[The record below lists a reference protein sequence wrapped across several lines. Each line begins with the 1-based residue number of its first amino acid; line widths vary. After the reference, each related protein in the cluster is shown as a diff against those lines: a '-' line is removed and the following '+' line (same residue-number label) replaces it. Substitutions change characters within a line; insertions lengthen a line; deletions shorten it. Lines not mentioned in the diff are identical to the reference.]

1 MKSIFS
7 FLIVLFLCITSVNSQ
22 SNNIQNEAFPDQ
34 SFVQDNSDF
43 AVLWRQHLDARNS
56 GNVQLFNQL
65 RDKLLRDYPERFTG
79 NPNSESKPSANIEN
93 YIQPPFTGDW
103 GGGDYI
109 VDNAPAYVP
118 PVNNTQSGL
127 DLEVDSLG
135 NKYIAYI
142 SANRD
147 TLRVMKSTDQG
158 ITWAYIISIN
168 PGGTTKWHSFD
179 FFIADSSSTFK
190 LGFAA
195 ARTSSISTFDGEL
208 YWMVCDANGSGLNV
222 VQISTTPSGGGH
234 INPSIVADSYYWSY
248 GLTWWYVA
256 YQHVNSGTGVGIGL
270 RAALTNN
277 GGNAWIQDS
286 VRNTFNDFN
295 IDIDYRHGAS
305 YDTIYVVFTNDLTPT
320 NANLRLNRIALGNF
334 GTATAWT
341 QFNVQA
347 TADPEVDPEIA
358 VNRQTNEMACMWTQI
373 TGGVKKINYNYT
385 AETGAYWPNLGAI
398 ANFPNDCDR
407 GRIEC
412 SEQQGAYRISYV
424 SKGSSNVDTIL
435 YASAFTLP
443 PTSRTVVTT
452 NIDANTTTSP
462 DVSGFRTGAN
472 VYGGGVTF
480 VAAGQNRIFYDGS
493 NVSPVVGINNNGNGI
508 PQSFSLSQNY
518 PNPFNPETKIN
529 FAIPRASFV
538 TIKIYNTLGQ
548 VVSQLV
554 SENMEAGFYTYD
566 FNASNLTS
574 GIYFYR
580 ITAGEFTDT
589 KKMMLIK

>member
-1 MKSIFS
+1 MKSTIMMILA
-7 FLIVLFLCITSVNSQ
+7 LILSIASTQSQ
-22 SNNIQNEAFPDQ
+22 SSNVQSEAYPNQ
-34 SFVQDNSDF
+34 THIQDNSDY
-43 AVLWRQHLDARNS
+43 AVLWRQHLEARNS

-65 RDKLLRDYPERFTG
+65 RNRLLIEFPERFTG
-79 NPNSESKPSANIEN
+79 NQNVENKPFMNIEN
-93 YIQPPFTGDW
+93 HIQPPFTGDW
-103 GGGDYI
+103 GGGDFI
-109 VDNAPAYVP
+109 VDNAPAYTP
-118 PVNNTQSGL
+118 PSNNTQAGL

-158 ITWAYIISIN
+158 ATWAYIASIN
-168 PGGTTKWHSFD
+168 PGGATKWHSFD
-179 FFIADSSSTFK
+179 FFIADSANTFK

-195 ARTSSISTFDGEL
+195 CRTSTVSSFDGDL
-208 YWMVCDANGSGLNV
+208 YWMVYDANGGGLNV
-222 VQISTTPSGGGH
+222 VSIISTPSGGGH
-234 INPSIVADSYYWSY
+234 LNPSIVADSYYWSY
-248 GLTWWYVA
+248 GATYWFVA
-256 YQHVNSGTGVGIGL
+256 YQHVNSGTGAGIGL
-270 RAALTNN
+270 RAALSIN
-277 GGNAWIQDS
+277 GGLSWTHDT
-286 VRNTFNDFN
+286 VRNTFNDIN
-295 IDIDYRHGAS
+295 LDIDYRHGAS
-305 YDTIYVVFTNDLTPT
+305 YDSIYVVFSNDLTPA
-320 NANLRLNRIALGNF
+320 NPNLRLQRIALGNF

-347 TADPEVDPEIA
+347 TSDPEVDPEIA
-358 VNRQTNEMACMWTQI
+358 VNRQTNEMACMWTQT
-373 TGGVKKINYNYT
+373 TGGVKKVMYNFT
-385 AETGAYWPNLGAI
+385 LESGAYWPNLGSI

-424 SKGSSNVDTIL
+424 SKGSSNVDTVI
-435 YASAFTLP
+435 YTSAFTLP
-443 PTSRTVVTT
+443 PTSRTAVTT
-452 NIDANTTTSP
+452 NIDPNTTTSP
-462 DVSGFRTGAN
+462 DVSGFRTGVN
-472 VYGGGVTF
+472 IYGGGVTF

-529 FAIPRASFV
+529 FAIPSAAFV
-538 TIKIYNTLGQ
+538 TISVYNTLGQ
-548 VVSQLV
+548 VVSQLI
-554 SENMEAGFYTYD
+554 SQEMNAGYYTYD

-580 ITAGEFTDT
+580 ITAGDFSET